1 MFTESPQSLKN
12 FIISKTYLEYAQ
24 WLLRDIENLI
34 SYSSKPVIASRYG
47 EIEARFEAI
56 QAIIN
61 KADEVNQSNSLKLQ
75 EPFRIHYAYTISFYA
90 YEKYEFSR
98 CMQEQDIEDIDFAL
112 VDIFRSAIE
121 TNTLYQSY
129 LPPDHYESYLCKAA
143 CIESQAFI
151 DSYQTNL
158 LSSEGSLSNR
168 EGAAEAMDIFEK
180 TFQMID
186 SDVYRKKEFQALCST
201 SKHLSID
208 HAAFNR
214 FQKILKI
221 YIASLY
227 RESQTQ
233 LTLFLLIQEHSKNMA
248 NADIS
253 DDELSLAIESLEKFE
268 SKLVEVSACSVT
280 TAIVLCEV
288 TLKLSNS
295 LDENLQLDMLR
306 PASNFDELFNS
317 LEYNY
322 LSNLPVTMETL

>member
-1 MFTESPQSLKN
+1 MFTELPKSLKN
-12 FIISKTYLEYAQ
+12 YIISKTYLEYAQ

-34 SYSSKPVIASRYG
+34 SYSSKPVIATRYA
-47 EIEARFEAI
+47 EVEARFEVI

-75 EPFRIHYAYTISFYA
+75 EPFKIHYAYTISFYA

-98 CMQEQDIEDIDFAL
+98 CMNEQEITDIDFAL

-129 LPPDHYESYLCKAA
+129 LPTDHYESHLCKAA

-151 DSYQTNL
+151 DSYETNL
-158 LSSEGSLSNR
+158 LSTEGSLSNR

-186 SDVYRKKEFQALCST
+186 GDVYRKKEFQALCSS
-201 SKHLSID
+201 SKYLSID
-208 HAAFNR
+208 HSAFNR

-233 LTLFLLIQEHSKNMA
+233 LDLFLLIQEHSKNIA
-248 NADIS
+248 NEDIS
-253 DDELSLAIESLEKFE
+253 DQELSLAIESLEKFE
-268 SKLVEVSACSVT
+268 SRLVEVSACSVT
-280 TAIVLCEV
+280 TAIVLCEE
-288 TLKLSNS
+288 TLKFSNS
-295 LDENLQLDMLR
+295 FDENFQLDMLR

-322 LSNLPVTMETL
+322 LSNLPVAMVTL